1 MKYSLDDAVAK
12 IAEKKD
18 EIIYRRKRR
27 NIGLLA
33 VLTTLTVVALAAVL
47 YENVSFEAI
56 DGGYSAFGSFMLPEE
71 AGGYIVVGV
80 ICFIAA
86 VALTL
91 LCMRWRK
98 KDTEDQKKQ
107 ENH

>member
-27 NIGLLA
+27 NVGLLA

-56 DGGYSAFGSFMLPEE
+56 DGGYSSFGSLMLPDE

-80 ICFIAA
+80 ICFIVA
-86 VALTL
+86 VIITL
-91 LCMRWRK
+91 ICVRK
-98 KDTEDQKKQ
+98 KNKDLSE
-107 ENH
+107 